1 MTRYAS
7 NTAVAPRQTGPG
19 TNTHRCTTRHGCPD
33 TAVPTR
39 HGQHDTANTAN
50 KTNTADT
57 APGNQ
62 YKRKANNENTT
73 TTSTKRST
81 SGTQRPRH
89 GLHGPDHGTQRPRHG
104 CPDTA
109 YTANRSRH
117 ARLDTQAVANR
128 SVKGIGDTI
137 GLLTLTRFF
146 LHGAMLTFILA
157 FESPQLGAPESSLG
171 TLQLGSSG
179 GCGQERPH

>member
-1 MTRYAS
+1 MQHCPVMTRYAS

-89 GLHGPDHGTQRPRHG
+89 GLHGPDHGT
-104 CPDTA
+104 T
-109 YTANRSRH
+109 
-117 ARLDTQAVANR
+117 RLDTQAVANR

-146 LHGAMLTFILA
+146 LHGAMLCYA
-157 FESPQLGAPESSLG
+157 MGM
-171 TLQLGSSG
+171 
-179 GCGQERPH
+179 R

>member
-1 MTRYAS
+1 MLQTRRLPPDKPDRGR
-7 NTAVAPRQTGPG
+7 TRTVA
-19 TNTHRCTTRHGCPD
+19 RHD

-39 HGQHDTANTAN
+39 LSRHGTANTTRPTRQTRQTRPTRPQATST
-50 KTNTADT
+50 KGRPTR
-57 APGNQ
+57 P
-62 YKRKANNENTT
+62 
-73 TTSTKRST
+73 TSTKRNT

-146 LHGAMLTFILA
+146 LHGAMLLFV
-157 FESPQLGAPESSLG
+157 FQLSYMCHKNRIYSL
-171 TLQLGSSG
+171 SYSFMV
-179 GCGQERPH
+179 HS

>member
-1 MTRYAS
+1 MQKVKHSFFQHCPVMTRYAS

-89 GLHGPDHGTQRPRHG
+89 GLHGPDHGT
-104 CPDTA
+104 T
-109 YTANRSRH
+109 
-117 ARLDTQAVANR
+117 RLDTQAVANR

-146 LHGAMLTFILA
+146 LHGAMLSVGRNHEVTITKPKLRY
-157 FESPQLGAPESSLG
+157 GV
-171 TLQLGSSG
+171 G
-179 GCGQERPH
+179 GMWRQPL